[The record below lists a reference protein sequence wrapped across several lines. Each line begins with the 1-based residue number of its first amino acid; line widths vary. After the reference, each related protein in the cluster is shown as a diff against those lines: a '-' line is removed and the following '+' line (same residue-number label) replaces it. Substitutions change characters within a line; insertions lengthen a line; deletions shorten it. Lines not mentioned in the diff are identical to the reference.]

1 VLEYSIDTS
10 SIVYGWR
17 EQYPPSN
24 FPPLWRNMEQA
35 IAEGLLVAPREVILE
50 LKKVE
55 PEAYEWAKRQDGFSL
70 ELDEAIQEATKTILS
85 QYRELVKDKANR
97 TKADAFVIAV
107 AQVHGCTVVTN
118 EKPTYSLS
126 RPHIPDV
133 CAKMKIRCIDL
144 LGLIKEREWVI
155 GG

>member
-1 VLEYSIDTS
+1 
-10 SIVYGWR
+10 
-17 EQYPPSN
+17 
-24 FPPLWRNMEQA
+24 MEQA

-118 EKPTYSLS
+118 EKPTYSLR
-126 RPHIPDV
+126 RPNIPDV
-133 CAKMKIRCIDL
+133 CDKMKIRCIDL

>member
-1 VLEYSIDTS
+1 MLEYSIDTS
-10 SIVYGWR
+10 SIVYAWN
-17 EQYPPSN
+17 EYPRAN
-24 FPPLWRNMEQA
+24 FPPLWPKMERA
-35 IAEGLLVAPREVILE
+35 IAEGLIVAPRDVLLE
-50 LKKVE
+50 LERVE

-70 ELDEAIQEATKTILS
+70 ELNEAIQEATKAILS